1 MPKKKKKES
10 WKEQRQRAALKHQ
23 KALEAERLRSE
34 TEPKKEK
41 GWSRS
46 KVLGIAFLVVLLLVV
61 GVYAA
66 WQNTQPASNNRQ
78 PAPLFTLTDL
88 DGNAISLG
96 NLTGKVVVLDFF
108 ATWCQPC
115 LQEIPH
121 LAQINE
127 NYDSSNVVVLSIG
140 SSGDSESDLRQ
151 FRDEH
156 KMNWAVA
163 RDTDGALD
171 KYNVMY
177 IPTLVI
183 VDQEGYIYYRN
194 KGVTEYLILASN
206 IDILLYD

>member
-34 TEPKKEK
+34 TEPKKDK

-46 KVLGIAFLVVLLLVV
+46 KVLGIAFVVVLVLVV

-88 DGNAISLG
+88 DGTTISLG
-96 NLTGKVVVLDFF
+96 DLTGKVVVLDFF

-127 NYDSSNVVVLSIG
+127 NYDSSHVVVLSIG
-140 SSGDSESDLRQ
+140 SSSDSESDLRQ
-151 FRDEH
+151 FRDEYQ
-156 KMNWAVA
+156 MNWAVA

-171 KYNVMY
+171 KYNVRY

-183 VDQEGYIYYRN
+183 VDQEGCIYYRN
-194 KGVTEYLILASN
+194 EGLTDASVLSSN
-206 IDILLYD
+206 IDVLLGG